1 MGQTGLH
8 TGFYSTSS
16 DMKLLFHE
24 KPHCRLTEIK
34 WNFRRNKLQR
44 TNQGFNFLGGNF
56 SKRDNVRAIQ
66 KRKTIQGERKKFL
79 KNCKLTS
86 YAIIFDQR
94 TSFLSENLFSEEN
107 VSFSYSI
114 ITLLSKMAY
123 CLRWLAWLI

>member
-8 TGFYSTSS
+8 TGFYSTSL
-16 DMKLLFHE
+16 DMKILFHE

-79 KNCKLTS
+79 KNC
-86 YAIIFDQR
+86 
-94 TSFLSENLFSEEN
+94 
-107 VSFSYSI
+107 
-114 ITLLSKMAY
+114 
-123 CLRWLAWLI
+123 